1 MSGTGSPY
9 VEFSKDSVLPM
20 EKDNSVKMPGMFGGK
35 RKSDKKRKMKGGEPM
50 DKDGEEKKEEE
61 MDGGEKE
68 KMEEKK
74 EEELVGG
81 EEVKPIDTAF
91 VGGKKSYKK
100 SKGSK
105 KKGGKKG
112 SKKAKKGSKK
122 RGGKKSHKKVKFMNG
137 GGLPTLAFSEF
148 SSEAAPTGGSVST
161 EPAVQAALESQPT
174 VSV

>member
-1 MSGTGSPY
+1 
-9 VEFSKDSVLPM
+9 
-20 EKDNSVKMPGMFGGK
+20 MFGGK

-50 DKDGEEKKEEE
+50 DKDGEEKKEEEMDGGEEEE